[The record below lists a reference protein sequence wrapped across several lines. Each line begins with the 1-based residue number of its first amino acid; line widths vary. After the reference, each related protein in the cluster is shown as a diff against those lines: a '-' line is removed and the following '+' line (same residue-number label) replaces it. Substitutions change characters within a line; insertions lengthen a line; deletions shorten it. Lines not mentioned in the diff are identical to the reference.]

1 MNRGFD
7 LYFCFTPDIFKS
19 SELSSLLFSSPLQL
33 GISFLAK
40 MLGGGGIII
49 SEVFKTDRIASRFL
63 GIGSHFFTIKVRN

>member
-40 MLGGGGIII
+40 MLGGV
-49 SEVFKTDRIASRFL
+49 SLLVKYLKLTESLVDF
-63 GIGSHFFTIKVRN
+63 

>member
-40 MLGGGGIII
+40 MLGGGV
-49 SEVFKTDRIASRFL
+49 SLLVKYLKLTESLVDF
-63 GIGSHFFTIKVRN
+63 